1 MGISLQPAHTKITIF
16 VQKLLY
22 FAKNISRGAIQANVC
37 DILQWLNIMLAQG
50 LFPNYN
56 NYNINIPT
64 FKIPHLAYFR
74 STKFLGE
81 PDYVVV
87 GGVGLL
93 QQVPE

>member
-1 MGISLQPAHTKITIF
+1 
-16 VQKLLY
+16 
-22 FAKNISRGAIQANVC
+22 
-37 DILQWLNIMLAQG
+37 MLAQG

-64 FKIPHLAYFR
+64 FKIPYLAYFR

-93 QQVPE
+93 QQVPEKLHRELKLKGKRTQKVKHFKWQNNLALQAV